1 MAVWANRSLRR
12 PGGRGHAF
20 TSGLSISCEEAR
32 LANIG
37 AVNMSISQ
45 LASSIAESS
54 TLALNEEARV
64 LRQKGEAVIHLGTG
78 EPKNKIPIAAILSSA
93 ASLTTGDVKYTPVD
107 GTPTL
112 KKAIVRY
119 MEEHYDKLV
128 APENIIV
135 SEGAKQSLYNLLVSI
150 IDPQD
155 EVLTLAPYWVSYPE
169 LIKLVN
175 GIPVVVTPEDGTFHP
190 RMEDIERAVGSYT
203 RAIIVNSPN
212 NPSGMVYSQEFIAEI
227 VDFCERRD
235 IYLIM
240 DDIYHKL
247 VFDGRAAPPAY
258 AYTTKDLENSK
269 LVIING
275 VSKVYGMTG
284 FRIGWTV
291 APRPIVEAMT
301 RIQAQT
307 TSCASMVSQAAAA
320 GALTGVQ
327 SVVENLRLTIQ
338 NNRDVMMQELG
349 TFNGVRITKPGGT
362 FYCLPD
368 FRAYYQD
375 SLELSKFLLKKAL
388 VVTVPGV
395 DFGMEGHLRLSY
407 SGSVKDVTEG
417 IERMKW
423 ALDPAAPNEIYI
435 GDRKM
440 VRDWL

>member
-1 MAVWANRSLRR
+1 
-12 PGGRGHAF
+12 
-20 TSGLSISCEEAR
+20 
-32 LANIG
+32 
-37 AVNMSISQ
+37 MSISQ
-45 LASSIAESS
+45 LASTIAESS
-54 TLALNEEARV
+54 TLALNEEARI

-93 ASLTTGDVKYTPVD
+93 ASLTSGDVKYTPVD
-107 GTPTL
+107 GTSTL

-119 MEEHYDKLV
+119 MEEHYDRLV

-155 EVLTLAPYWVSYPE
+155 EVITLAPYWVSYPE

-175 GIPVVVTPEDGTFHP
+175 GVPVVVTPEDGSFHP
-190 RMEDIERAVGSYT
+190 RMEDIEQAVGSYT
-203 RAIIVNSPN
+203 RAVIVNSPN
-212 NPSGMVYSQEFIAEI
+212 NPSGIVYSDDFIADI
-227 VDFCERRD
+227 VDFCESRD

-247 VFDGRAAPPAY
+247 VFDGRRAPPAY
-258 AYTTKDLENSK
+258 EFTKQDLENSK
-269 LVIING
+269 LVVING

-291 APRPIVEAMT
+291 APRQIVEAMT

-349 TFNGVRITKPGGT
+349 TFAGVRVTNPGGT

-423 ALDPAAPNEIYI
+423 ALDPEAPNEIYI
-435 GDRKM
+435 GDRKR